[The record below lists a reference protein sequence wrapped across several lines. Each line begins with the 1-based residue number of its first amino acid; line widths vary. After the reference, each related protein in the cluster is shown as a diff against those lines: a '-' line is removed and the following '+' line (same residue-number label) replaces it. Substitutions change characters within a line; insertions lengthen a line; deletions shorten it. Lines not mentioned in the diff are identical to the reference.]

1 MFPVPRLITYFK
13 PFHFFVISDSE
24 SKSNKSEKYDTI
36 ENSSKESSS
45 YLSLI
50 NELNDNLDNVK
61 KQSDNLNERLK
72 KSEQDKEHWKVEY
85 QLVQMKHDKLKKQM
99 DGKRLTYLC

>member
-1 MFPVPRLITYFK
+1 M
-13 PFHFFVISDSE
+13 ISDSH
-24 SKSNKSEKYDTI
+24 SKSNVSERYDKV

-72 KSEQDKEHWKVEY
+72 KSEQEKEHWKVEY

>member
-1 MFPVPRLITYFK
+1 MPRLITYFK
-13 PFHFFVISDSE
+13 IFHFFVISDSE
-24 SKSNKSEKYDTI
+24 SKSNKPEKYDTI